1 MSPTSFSLAV
11 YCGSRIGADPAYS
24 QQAQQVG
31 HWIGEHGGRLIYGG
45 GNNGLMGIVA
55 QATLDAGG
63 EVIGVIPQALV
74 DLEVAK
80 TNCTEL
86 IIVNTMHER
95 KAKMAEYADAFLAI
109 AGGIGTFEELFE
121 IWAWRHLGYHNK
133 PFGLL
138 NCQGYYDALIQFLK
152 HCQEQQFVSAQQN
165 DFLIYGEDVSHI
177 LGQLINQAGLAGNHP
192 MLSQII

>member
-1 MSPTSFSLAV
+1 MKKANFSLAV
-11 YCGSRIGADPAYS
+11 YCGSRLGAKPAYAI
-24 QQAQQVG
+24 QAQQVG
-31 HWIGEHGGRLIYGG
+31 QWIGAHGGRLIYGG

-63 EVIGVIPQALV
+63 EVIGVIPKALV

-86 IIVNTMHER
+86 IVVGTMHER
-95 KAKMAEYADAFLAI
+95 KAKMAEFADAFLAI

-121 IWAWRHLGYHNK
+121 IWAWRHLAYHNK
-133 PFGLL
+133 PFGIL
-138 NCQGYYDALIQFLK
+138 NCEGYYDALMQFLK
-152 HCQEQQFVSAQQN
+152 HCQTEQFVSQKQN
-165 DFLIYGEDVSHI
+165 EFLLFSENTDEI
-177 LGQLINQAGLAGNHP
+177 LSQLISQAGLGTNDV